1 MFVYMYVSSLLNCE
15 FSIYVY
21 VVIFMYFN
29 YLLDIYKSDIITTDL
44 LYIMCTYNIVF
55 YSCRGLCLKEL
66 R

>member
-1 MFVYMYVSSLLNCE
+1 MHTYVRMFEYMYVSSLLNCE

-44 LYIMCTYNIVF
+44 LYNTTL
-55 YSCRGLCLKEL
+55 YSTVAEVCV
-66 R
+66 